1 MQAELTIEEAREA
14 AANAGAPTGAG
25 RLRFSTHGFR
35 PDAVKRL
42 TVPAELACEARDFS
56 VLEAGSGR
64 VVWRG
69 SFGPEL
75 ETTASDTAERVA
87 TGDFSALIET
97 GSYFIE
103 LANGERSSEFR
114 VDDKIWNEAYVLA
127 ARAMYLWRCGC
138 AVRGEWRGKVYSH
151 AACHRHDGF
160 LDFVGGPAG
169 SRRDATGGWHDAGD
183 YNKYVVNA
191 GVTVG
196 MMFRAWEHFGERIA
210 PLRLHIPES
219 GNGMPDLLNELRYE
233 FDWLFKMQFED
244 GRVSHKLTAVNF
256 DYRDLPEG
264 DADLR
269 YFCPW
274 GTAATADFVAMMAL
288 GARHFRAYD
297 ADYAARCLS
306 AAHRGWECLLAHPG
320 HVEPDQSAFST
331 GGYGAQDKS
340 HRLWAAVEMWET
352 TGESRF
358 LRDFEQRAPD
368 FEFNRFGPVWY
379 DVEDL
384 ALGAYLEAS
393 RKSERKQ
400 DLVAR
405 LEESLFARAAD
416 AAREA
421 EANPHGRPLGVKRE
435 CFEWGG
441 NGRVAGQTYQLH
453 LADRLRPDPSYRR
466 AAQHA
471 LAHLFG
477 RNFHACSY
485 VTGLGDNP
493 PVNPHDRRGGAWPG
507 YLVGGPWPTARDW
520 FDVVEDY
527 KTNEIAINW
536 NAALIYALAAFVEP
550 V

>member
-1 MQAELTIEEAREA
+1 MSLTPILEAVPA
-14 AANAGAPTGAG
+14 AVSAGASI
-25 RLRFSTHGFR
+25 RLNTHGFL
-35 PDAVKRL
+35 PDAPKQL
-42 TVPAELACEARDFS
+42 TVPAGLAEVSGGFRVCEA
-56 VLEAGSGR
+56 EGGA
-64 VVWRG
+64 VVYRG
-69 SFGPEL
+69 GFG
-75 ETTASDTAERVA
+75 TAVDSAPTDTGERLAV
-87 TGDFSALIET
+87 GDFSALARP
-97 GSYFIE
+97 GRYYLE
-103 LANGERSSEFR
+103 LDSGERSGEFR
-114 VDDKIWNEAYVLA
+114 IDATVWNEAYVLA

-138 AVRGEWRGKVYSH
+138 AVRGEWKGRVYAH
-151 AACHRHDGF
+151 AACHLHDGY
-160 LDFVGGPAG
+160 LDFVGGAAG
-169 SRRDATGGWHDAGD
+169 ERRDAAGGWHDAGD

-210 PLRLHIPES
+210 GVGLKLPES
-219 GNGMPDLLNELRYE
+219 GNGRPDLLNELRYE

-244 GRVSHKLTAVNF
+244 GRVSHKLTAINF
-256 DYRDLPEG
+256 DYRDVPEG
-264 DADLR
+264 DVDRR

-274 GTAATADFVAMMAL
+274 GTAATADFAAVMAL
-288 GARHFRAYD
+288 GARHFRAID
-297 ADYAARCLS
+297 EAYAARCL
-306 AAHRGWECLLAHPG
+306 AAALKSWDCLLAHAE
-320 HVEPDQSAFST
+320 HVEPNQSAFGT

-340 HRLWAAVEMWET
+340 HRLWAAIELWET

-358 LRDFEQRAPD
+358 LHDFEKRATD
-368 FEFNRFGPVWY
+368 FAFNRFGPVWY

-393 RKSERKQ
+393 RKQARNT

-405 LEESLFARAAD
+405 VETSLFARVAETV
-416 AAREA
+416 REA
-421 EANPHGRPLGVKRE
+421 EANPHGRPLGAERE

-453 LADRLRPDPSYRR
+453 LADRLRPDPAYRR

-477 RNFHACSY
+477 RNFHGCSY
-485 VTGLGDNP
+485 VTGLGENP
-493 PVNPHDRRGGAWPG
+493 PLNPHDRRGGAWPG

-520 FDVVEDY
+520 FDVFEDY
-527 KTNEIAINW
+527 RTNEIAINW